1 MCLGDIVRLDQV
13 CGARAVGRHRG
24 RRVDISLVTLDTPV
38 AAGDWV
44 IAHCGFALERLDPA
58 DAEAAL
64 TLRAGRAGEPSPAG
78 ATIAPGP
85 PIHSP
90 SSTPDRREQP

>member
-38 AAGDWV
+38 AAGDW
-44 IAHCGFALERLDPA
+44 
-58 DAEAAL
+58 
-64 TLRAGRAGEPSPAG
+64 
-78 ATIAPGP
+78 
-85 PIHSP
+85 
-90 SSTPDRREQP
+90 